1 MVEVIRK
8 IWNCL
13 VLRRIGGCLE
23 RYGMLRDSQ
32 NAYRSGRG
40 TDSASIQFINAI
52 EEAEELSTE
61 MFVSSWDT
69 KRAFDSPSKDALVH
83 SWERL
88 GVPARIAEYLV
99 DMDKDGFTIVKTGL
113 AYARVEDEGWEPL
126 VADGV
131 HHFVAERGTGQGD
144 VVSPLNWDCF
154 FDILLSALEDG
165 SDGDYY
171 VRTNDEGLRVAND
184 LSYSDDLVSMS
195 ATVEG
200 LQRKADIVCA
210 FMSIFQMTIVVPKLR
225 MVWFDFRRESHEGL
239 APYIVIHDSGWNGID
254 VPLRRNGEMKYLGT
268 VYGGDHRYM
277 TQFRATLA
285 DARRMVAVVLSK
297 KASAGLKKAALQMCV
312 MSKACYVAKFATWTR
327 AQMRE
332 IEGVFSGAFR
342 RISKNMRSYPTR
354 MLYMTTKDGG
364 LGFQSFTDRVMAERW
379 GVLTRALS
387 NPGAARTAA
396 QGLIERVVRE
406 GGGCTIRGFREELH
420 PTIGGKFGCPS
431 SVTICQREG

>member
-1 MVEVIRK
+1 
-8 IWNCL
+8 
-13 VLRRIGGCLE
+13 
-23 RYGMLRDSQ
+23 MLRDSQ

-268 VYGGDHRYM
+268 VYVFPRRRTRPPRSCVLLVWWRSLGKYGTVWSFGG
-277 TQFRATLA
+277 
-285 DARRMVAVVLSK
+285 
-297 KASAGLKKAALQMCV
+297 
-312 MSKACYVAKFATWTR
+312 
-327 AQMRE
+327 
-332 IEGVFSGAFR
+332 
-342 RISKNMRSYPTR
+342 
-354 MLYMTTKDGG
+354 
-364 LGFQSFTDRVMAERW
+364 
-379 GVLTRALS
+379 
-387 NPGAARTAA
+387 
-396 QGLIERVVRE
+396 
-406 GGGCTIRGFREELH
+406 
-420 PTIGGKFGCPS
+420 
-431 SVTICQREG
+431 